1 MPWIP
6 LVVTTL
12 EPFFSSPIDR
22 KYKKRFTIKIGQ
34 HIKIIPTNEIECLYS
49 ENKSTYIHSKSNRSY
64 LIDNSLEFWK
74 DSLDS
79 ENFFRVNRTCIIH
92 VSAIKD
98 IVAYTNSR
106 LKLVLNS
113 FSEIEIIVSRERV
126 KKFKKWIDR

>member
-1 MPWIP
+1 MDDIRK
-6 LVVTTL
+6 LL
-12 EPFFSSPIDR
+12 INPIDR

-49 ENKSTYIHSKSNRSY
+49 ENKSTYIHSKSNRIY
-64 LIDNSLEFWK
+64 LIDNSLEYWQ
-74 DSLDS
+74 DSLDP
-79 ENFFRVNRTCIIH
+79 ENFFRVNRTFIIH
-92 VSAIKD
+92 VNAIKD

-113 FSEIEIIVSRERV
+113 FNEIEIIVSRERV